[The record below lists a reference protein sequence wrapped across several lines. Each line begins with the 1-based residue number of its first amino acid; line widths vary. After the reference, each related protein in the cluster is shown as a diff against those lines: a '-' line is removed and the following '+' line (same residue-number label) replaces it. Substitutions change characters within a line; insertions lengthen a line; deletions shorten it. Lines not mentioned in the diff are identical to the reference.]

1 MNNDGYLDIFDLTR
15 DLELPVA
22 HEKVSKNAQNRCIWN
37 NDGSAIISGDSSG
50 TISLFGLADKYRK
63 MENSKYEDLERYLRQ
78 KPESD

>member
-1 MNNDGYLDIFDLTR
+1 
-15 DLELPVA
+15 VA